1 MTKEQEQLLIDQFS
15 IREYQYEITHPR
27 CPVCGGYM
35 TQQSETYDY
44 HNYYQWYECDCCGYC
59 QD

>member
-44 HNYYQWYECDCCGYC
+44 HNYYQWYECDYCGYC

>member
-27 CPVCGGYM
+27 CPVCGAYM
-35 TQQSETYDY
+35 DQQSEAYDY